1 MIDPWDALL
10 PGRNVT
16 SSRQD
21 EWYQE
26 IDKRYYCSLSATKR
40 IFQPAPEGAV
50 FLLHSG
56 QCQAS
61 LRAGRL
67 GVLPFVMLVRKQ
79 LLRHLPRDPAS
90 GHPCG

>member
-10 PGRNVT
+10 PGRNVA

-26 IDKRYYCSLSATKR
+26 IDKRYLCSLFATKR

-67 GVLPFVMLVRKQ
+67 GDSSFRDIGGPGAVPHVGPFWWEAC
-79 LLRHLPRDPAS
+79 PDS
-90 GHPCG
+90 